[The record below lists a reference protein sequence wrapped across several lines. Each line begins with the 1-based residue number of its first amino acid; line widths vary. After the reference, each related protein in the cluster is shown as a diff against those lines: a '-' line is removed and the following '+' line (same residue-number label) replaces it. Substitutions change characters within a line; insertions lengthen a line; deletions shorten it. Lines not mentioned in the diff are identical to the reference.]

1 VPQKQ
6 RQARKEVVPDKPTA
20 PTVASTPL
28 KSVLAWILAANDER
42 DIREAI
48 RAKFPEI
55 KEDAIIAEAV
65 KEIEAIGNE
74 SADFTRGWAL
84 AATRELVRKMI
95 EVGDFANAMRGIK
108 QVAELASVR

>member
-1 VPQKQ
+1 MKKTPQT
-6 RQARKEVVPDKPTA
+6 VSPDT
-20 PTVASTPL
+20 L
-28 KSVLAWILAANDER
+28 KACLKWILEANDER

-48 RAKFPEI
+48 RTTYP
-55 KEDAIIAEAV
+55 DADEQAVLDAAV

-74 SADFTRGWAL
+74 SGDFTRGWAL

-108 QVAELASVR
+108 QVAELAGKDA

>member
-1 VPQKQ
+1 MSKAQEEPTPQ
-6 RQARKEVVPDKPTA
+6 
-20 PTVASTPL
+20 SSPL

-48 RAKFPEI
+48 RAKYPEI
-55 KEDAIIAEAV
+55 KEDEILSEAV

-74 SADFTRGWAL
+74 SPEFTRGWAL

-108 QVAELASVR
+108 QVHELAGGR